1 MPNSHLLAII
11 PVAILAL
18 PGNNPD
24 RGVLPDIKVEYS
36 LEDEIT
42 KMDLYLEKVK
52 EMIKKDLGNK

>member
-1 MPNSHLLAII
+1 LD
-11 PVAILAL
+11 
-18 PGNNPD
+18 GQ
-24 RGVLPDIKVEYS
+24 GVLPDIKVEYS